1 MGALHD
7 GHLALIRACRQRC
20 DITAVSI
27 FVNPTQFGPT
37 EDLELY
43 PRTFDRDCRL
53 LQAEGVDLLFAPTAA
68 EMYSAGGLGTFV
80 EVAEIGDRLDG
91 ASRPGHFR
99 GVATIVAKLFHIVTP
114 DVAFFG
120 QKDAAQVVVLRAMVR
135 DLNFPVEMV
144 VCPTARES
152 DGVALSSRNRF
163 LSPSERIDARALSL
177 SLRRVGAAVRSG
189 VSDAKLLQA
198 DLHQQLSQS
207 PGVRVDYAEIVDP
220 ETLQA
225 VADTNRGAL
234 VAVAAWVGNT
244 RLIDNILLPPAAAEP
259 ARPR

>member
-20 DITAVSI
+20 VITAVSI
-27 FVNPTQFGPT
+27 FVNPTQFNPT

-68 EMYSAGGLGTFV
+68 EMYPAGGLGTFV

-163 LSPSERIDARALSL
+163 LSLSERIDARALSL